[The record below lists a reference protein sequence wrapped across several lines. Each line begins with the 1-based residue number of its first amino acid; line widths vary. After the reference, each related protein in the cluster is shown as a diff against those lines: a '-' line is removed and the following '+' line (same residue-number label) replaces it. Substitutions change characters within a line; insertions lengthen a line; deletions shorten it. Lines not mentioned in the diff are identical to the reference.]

1 MNLVK
6 FLFLLVF
13 TSLTIFSQE
22 IRNEEIKNIKEVL
35 VNGQMEL
42 NINYDT
48 KESLTFEGKD
58 SIINDIKIKATG
70 TLLEISLPKK
80 SYLNINEKI
89 IVKLN
94 LKELNSLEFNGSG
107 DFFVKDFKSAD
118 FYLKIDGNGKGFI
131 EDNDFENLSVD
142 INGNANIFL
151 KGKNKNL
158 IVKMYGLGS
167 FNAYEL
173 STDNADLTLNGTGKI
188 EVSVEKK
195 LKAKLNGIGTIVYKG
210 NPKVEE
216 ASLKGLGSIKKY
228 QD

>member
-70 TLLEISLPKK
+70 TLLEISLPK
-80 SYLNINEKI
+80 NHI
-89 IVKLN
+89 
-94 LKELNSLEFNGSG
+94 
-107 DFFVKDFKSAD
+107 
-118 FYLKIDGNGKGFI
+118 
-131 EDNDFENLSVD
+131 
-142 INGNANIFL
+142 
-151 KGKNKNL
+151 
-158 IVKMYGLGS
+158 
-167 FNAYEL
+167 
-173 STDNADLTLNGTGKI
+173 
-188 EVSVEKK
+188 
-195 LKAKLNGIGTIVYKG
+195 
-210 NPKVEE
+210 
-216 ASLKGLGSIKKY
+216 
-228 QD
+228 